1 MADTRPTDN
10 LKNELYDDPFSDLQ
24 PRQTRFREPSLSPH
38 PYESTTSLTR
48 DSLHD
53 PYEED
58 EYIEKQPL
66 NVGQNFTG
74 GFYPPP

>member
-1 MADTRPTDN
+1 MADNNPTEN
-10 LKNELYDDPFSDLQ
+10 LKTYNDPFSDHSSH
-24 PRQTRFREPSLSPH
+24 PRFLDPPH
-38 PYESTTSLTR
+38 PYESTTDLSVAE

-58 EYIEKQPL
+58 EYVEKQPL
-66 NVGQNFTG
+66 NTARNFSG